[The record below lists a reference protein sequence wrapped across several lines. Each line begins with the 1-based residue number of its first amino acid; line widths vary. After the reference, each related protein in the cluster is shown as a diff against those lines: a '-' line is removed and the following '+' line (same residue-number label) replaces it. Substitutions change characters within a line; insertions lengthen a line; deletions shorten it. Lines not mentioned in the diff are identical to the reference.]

1 MVVQWL
7 RFYSSCAGGMSLIPG
22 WGTKIPGSGQKKKK
36 KFNESSSIR
45 KLNKREMTDSLNI
58 LGR

>member
-7 RFYSSCAGGMSLIPG
+7 RFCSSSEEGMSLIPG
-22 WGTKIPGSGQKKKK
+22 WGTKIPGSGKKKK
-36 KFNESSSIR
+36 KINESSSMR
-45 KLNKREMTDSLNI
+45 ELNKREMTDSLKT

>member
-1 MVVQWL
+1 MVQWL
-7 RFYSSCAGGMSLIPG
+7 RVCSSCAGGMSLIPG

-36 KFNESSSIR
+36 KKVNESSSIR
-45 KLNKREMTDSLNI
+45 KLNKREMTDSLKI